1 MSPNVSRVALVIAAT
16 ALLGGCGFHLRQ
28 SAALPQG
35 MDKVHLTV
43 VGGGRLE
50 RELSRAIENSN
61 ATVMDKPGAGIAE
74 LAITSNTFRTDSLTV
89 SGTARVTEYAVRYHV
104 DFNAKAR
111 MARCWW
117 RRSRWIC
124 RASSVTTPP
133 TPSARPRRPKNC
145 SAASSP
151 IWSSPS
157 CSACRRPATTRPWLT
172 RRPRRRP
179 SKGSFA
185 VPMQPAQ
192 WQKHLA
198 GDRMA
203 PVYLLVGEE
212 LLVLEAAD
220 ALRAMARRLGYS
232 EREVLEADSRFDW
245 DDLARSSAGLSLF
258 ATQRLLDLR
267 LAGGRAGKEGGAAI
281 SEFVG
286 NPPPDT
292 TLLISATEWS
302 SKHEA
307 AWTKNVDQGGIQVVF
322 NAPRPNEWGQW
333 IGQRLTSR
341 GLQATPDAVAMLAER
356 VEGNLLA
363 AAQEIDKLVV
373 LAGGR
378 RLDAA
383 TLEGLV
389 ADSARFD
396 AFKLTDAAFAG
407 EGGRALRILA
417 GLHAEGEELIALM
430 GWLVNQLQLALR
442 LANARDFSA
451 QAKAERLWP
460 AREQLFRKALRRA
473 PREHWMACLA
483 RAARIDRMAKGRE
496 QGDPWLEA
504 ERLIAAIAEPRAAA
518 AFA

>member
-1 MSPNVSRVALVIAAT
+1 MPL
-16 ALLGGCGFHLRQ
+16 
-28 SAALPQG
+28 
-35 MDKVHLTV
+35 
-43 VGGGRLE
+43 
-50 RELSRAIENSN
+50 N
-61 ATVMDKPGAGIAE
+61 AV
-74 LAITSNTFRTDSLTV
+74 
-89 SGTARVTEYAVRYHV
+89 
-104 DFNAKAR
+104 
-111 MARCWW
+111 
-117 RRSRWIC
+117 
-124 RASSVTTPP
+124 
-133 TPSARPRRPKNC
+133 
-145 SAASSP
+145 
-151 IWSSPS
+151 
-157 CSACRRPATTRPWLT
+157 
-172 RRPRRRP
+172 
-179 SKGSFA
+179 
-185 VPMQPAQ
+185 Q

-203 PVYLLVGEE
+203 PVYLLAGEE

-220 ALRAMARRLGYS
+220 AVRAMARRLGYG
-232 EREVLEADSRFDW
+232 ERDVLEADTRFDW
-245 DDLARSSAGLSLF
+245 DDLARASAGLSLF

-281 SEFVG
+281 TAFASD
-286 NPPPDT
+286 PPPDT
-292 TLLISATEWS
+292 TLLITATEWS

-307 AWTKNVDQGGIQVVF
+307 AWTKAVDQHGVQVVF
-322 NAPRPNEWGQW
+322 NAPRPHEWTQW
-333 IGQRLTSR
+333 IGARLASR
-341 GLQATPDAVAMLAER
+341 GLKATPDAVAMLAER

-363 AAQEIDKLVV
+363 AAQEVDKLVV
-373 LAGGR
+373 LAGDR
-378 RLDAA
+378 PLDAA

-417 GLHAEGEELIALM
+417 GLRAEGDELIALM
-430 GWLVNQLQLALR
+430 GWLVNQLQLAMR
-442 LANARDFSA
+442 LANARDFGA

-504 ERLIAAIAEPRAAA
+504 ERLVAAIAEPRAAA